1 MNVIEFF
8 KLNPKLKKKFIKKQ
22 KGEDIKEKKKKK
34 DKLNNKRKSRN
45 PNILESN
52 ETKNKSNPIKR
63 NKKQK
68 TIVDSFVFR
77 NHLHSNQKVK
87 DENSDNP
94 DEKNNGNIDTNNL
107 GNLITT
113 RKTKRSKKININIK

>member
-52 ETKNKSNPIKR
+52 ETKNKSTPIKR

-94 DEKNNGNIDTNNL
+94 DEKIMEI
-107 GNLITT
+107 LIL
-113 RKTKRSKKININIK
+113 II